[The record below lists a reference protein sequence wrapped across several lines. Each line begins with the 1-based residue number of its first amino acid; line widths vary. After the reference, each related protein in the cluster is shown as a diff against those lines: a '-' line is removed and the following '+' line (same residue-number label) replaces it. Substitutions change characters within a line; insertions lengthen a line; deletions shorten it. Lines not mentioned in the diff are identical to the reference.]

1 MNIHEINEKKW
12 NSIFGNEFRPNMVNI
27 TLGQMQSEQ
36 LKIHCRIDK
45 ENQPFADKLNSRE
58 DINRICFSIIFD
70 GIKKISITPPF
81 SGLGIISIEKK
92 TIKECSIYINN
103 LLSFQIESETIQIS
117 DIKMD
122 YFDINNE
129 GL

>member
-1 MNIHEINEKKW
+1 MNINDINAKKW

-45 ENQPFADKLNSRE
+45 ENQPFPNKLNSRE
-58 DINRICFSIIFD
+58 DINRILFSIIFD

-81 SGLGIISIEKK
+81 SGLGIISIENK
-92 TIKECSIYINN
+92 TFKECSIYINN
-103 LLSFQIESETIQIS
+103 LLSFKIESEIIQIS

-122 YFDINNE
+122 YFDVTNE

>member
-1 MNIHEINEKKW
+1 
-12 NSIFGNEFRPNMVNI
+12 
-27 TLGQMQSEQ
+27 MQSEQ

-45 ENQPFADKLNSRE
+45 EKQPFPDKLNSRE
-58 DINRICFSIIFD
+58 DINRILFSIIFD

-81 SGLGIISIEKK
+81 SGLGIISIENK

-103 LLSFQIESETIQIS
+103 FLSFQIESEIIQIS

-122 YFDINNE
+122 YFDVNNE